1 MESRKNVH
9 WPSCFWFFLT
19 TLSAVEFAM
28 SISLPSLIRVVGFAC
43 MGYSSIRLVPGDL
56 FTRKFPFFQREEAR
70 VEYRQIDM
78 MTQFA
83 GLALMATSLLIS
95 YRADLP

>member
-9 WPSCFWFFLT
+9 WPSCFWFFLA

-28 SISLPSLIRVVGFAC
+28 SISLPSLLRMVGFAC
-43 MGYSSIRLVPGDL
+43 MGYSSIRLVPGDQ
-56 FTRKFPFFQREEAR
+56 FTRKFPFFARGEAQ
-70 VEYRQIDM
+70 VEYRRIDVV
-78 MTQFA
+78 TQFA

-95 YRADLP
+95 YGANL